1 MSQVHAVRRNP
12 FSRLLGEAGIAFLC
26 GLIFS
31 GAEIGSLPSPL
42 PLAIAGCLSSTG
54 AIAVLIGTLLRY
66 LMSDLLLERLPLLFA
81 LLLITCA
88 RLFLRNYHSAAFL
101 SLCTGGCTLFSGILL
116 SFLMNGTAQD
126 FLLYGMTAC
135 LTGTTAWFLHTV
147 LLGLQNQQKI
157 QLKSATGCAAAIVYI
172 LCIAALT
179 SFDYPFMNF
188 GRILG
193 IAVTLLAARRFRYMC
208 RRTGNAIAVSAD
220 YRAVVWVFGRP
231 WHWADDDCLFPHQCI
246 GTADSWLTGHYIFFH
261 RRFIFRLHCISV
273 AE

>member
-1 MSQVHAVRRNP
+1 MPS
-12 FSRLLGEAGIAFLC
+12 FS
-26 GLIFS
+26 
-31 GAEIGSLPSPL
+31 
-42 PLAIAGCLSSTG
+42 
-54 AIAVLIGTLLRY
+54 VL
-66 LMSDLLLERLPLLFA
+66 
-81 LLLITCA
+81 
-88 RLFLRNYHSAAFL
+88 
-101 SLCTGGCTLFSGILL
+101 ILL

-193 IAVTLLAARRFRYMC
+193 IAVTLLAARRFRYMGGVIC
-208 RRTGNAIAVSAD
+208 GALTACGTMLCAGELGMPLLFLPITGLLSGYLVDRGIGLMTIAFFLINALAQLTVGLQVITFSSIGDLFLGCIAFLLLNNICFDRWLITANSSYDSTMQTISTRLQFMSEAIHSVREDTSEIAALLQKQKPEPVKE
-220 YRAVVWVFGRP
+220 AVCDRI
-231 WHWADDDCLFPHQCI
+231 C
-246 GTADSWLTGHYIFFH
+246 TGCKAQHH
-261 RRFIFRLHCISV
+261 
-273 AE
+273 

>member
-81 LLLITCA
+81 LLLITCV

-188 GRILG
+188 GRI
-193 IAVTLLAARRFRYMC
+193 
-208 RRTGNAIAVSAD
+208 
-220 YRAVVWVFGRP
+220 
-231 WHWADDDCLFPHQCI
+231 
-246 GTADSWLTGHYIFFH
+246 
-261 RRFIFRLHCISV
+261 
-273 AE
+273 